1 MVAKADPRDGHESHD
16 EFQTLLTRIF
26 ITLHVTDD
34 KSDKIVSKIYQ
45 GGEIYDHIICGVIT
59 KGNIQVQNRTSLEIK
74 NWLRVLQSGFRLK
87 YSQPSCI

>member
-34 KSDKIVSKIYQ
+34 KKVTKSYLKF
-45 GGEIYDHIICGVIT
+45 T
-59 KGNIQVQNRTSLEIK
+59 KGAKLMIILFVESLPRETSKFKIELLSKSIE
-74 NWLRVLQSGFRLK
+74 LVEGPSVRV
-87 YSQPSCI
+87 